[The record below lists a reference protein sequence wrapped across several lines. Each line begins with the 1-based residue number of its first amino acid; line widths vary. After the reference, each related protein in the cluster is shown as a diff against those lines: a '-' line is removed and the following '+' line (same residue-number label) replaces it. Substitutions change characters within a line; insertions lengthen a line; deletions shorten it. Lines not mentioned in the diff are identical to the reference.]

1 MSYKKEDLDKLS
13 YPELKKLAT
22 QLGLNSSGKRVDIET
37 RILSYKEEEEVIVPE
52 EEVVVGGNKA
62 TVPVTKD
69 FSIKVTPEDEEVTP
83 EDEELEGGE
92 QNSSNTE
99 LASNLEVLLT
109 EYQDSVFAYYGK
121 RRSGTIAPKSP
132 ISPHALY
139 VKIGASNPEVLQLLT
154 SWNSSLIASVRPVRG
169 LAPLAAST
177 VREISNKIKALG

>member
-37 RILSYKEEEEVIVPE
+37 KILSYKEEEEVIVPE

-83 EDEELEGGE
+83 EDEELG
-92 QNSSNTE
+92 
-99 LASNLEVLLT
+99 
-109 EYQDSVFAYYGK
+109 
-121 RRSGTIAPKSP
+121 RR
-132 ISPHALY
+132 
-139 VKIGASNPEVLQLLT
+139 
-154 SWNSSLIASVRPVRG
+154 
-169 LAPLAAST
+169 
-177 VREISNKIKALG
+177 